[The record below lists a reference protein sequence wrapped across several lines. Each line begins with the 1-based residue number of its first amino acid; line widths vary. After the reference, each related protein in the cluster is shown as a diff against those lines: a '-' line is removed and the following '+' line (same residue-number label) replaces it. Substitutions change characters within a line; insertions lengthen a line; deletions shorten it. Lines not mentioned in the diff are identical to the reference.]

1 MKTVQLQRNN
11 YSHWGTRIRA
21 DTIKRAFIAKI

>member
-11 YSHWGTRIRA
+11 YFNWGIRIRA
-21 DTIKRAFIAKI
+21 DTIKGAFIA